1 MKLNVRNRSSQMAV
15 LVVTAALFLFA
26 EFAQARRFF
35 NPPAEITEYRLD
47 SRVSMPMHMGFDDQS
62 NLWVGAFRD
71 GKLLRYT
78 YNGETQVYDVTTQ
91 DIDPSRGPMNLWVD
105 PRDGGVWFSAIP
117 ANIVNVKVDGT
128 VHTYDIPTPRSM
140 PMGVSGDTHGNVW
153 FSEMFGN
160 KIGVIRPS
168 GQIEEF
174 DIPHK
179 LSMPAGITV
188 DRYDNKW
195 FAMTAPGK
203 IGVLRANGTFGF
215 YNLPIGAHPMGIQHS
230 RHQKTDL
237 VWFTE
242 TVGNSIGSIS
252 PLTGKIQ
259 LYRVPTFASVPMM
272 IMEDALGQVWFT
284 EFAGNQIGF
293 RGLNGRIL
301 EYDVPTRAAGPM
313 GLDINP
319 RDQSIWFTEV
329 LRNRIGRMVNP
340 SVPSGPP
347 MPPMPMATD

>member
-1 MKLNVRNRSSQMAV
+1 MSNHRARNAAFAILLLSLV
-15 LVVTAALFLFA
+15 LIALTQSA
-26 EFAQARRFF
+26 HARRFF
-35 NPPAEITEYRLD
+35 NPPAEITEFRLD
-47 SRVSMPMHMGFDDQS
+47 TKVSMPLHMGFDDQA

-71 GKLLRYT
+71 GVLLHIT
-78 YNGETQVYDVTTQ
+78 LNGQTHAYDVAPQ
-91 DIDPSRGPMNLWVD
+91 EIEPSRGPMNLWVD
-105 PRDGGVWFSAIP
+105 YRDGSVWFSALP
-117 ANIVNVKVDGT
+117 SNIVNLKVDGT

-140 PMGVSGDTHGNVW
+140 PMGVSGDTHGNIW

-160 KIGVIRPS
+160 KIGVVRPN
-168 GQIEEF
+168 GTVEEF

-179 LSMPAGITV
+179 FSSPAGITV

-195 FAMTAPGK
+195 FAMAGPGK
-203 IGVLRANGTFGF
+203 IGVLRANGTFNF
-215 YNLPIGAHPMGIQHS
+215 YNLPVGAHPMGIQHT

-242 TVGNSIGSIS
+242 TMGNSIGSIS

-259 LYRVPTFASVPMM
+259 LYRVPTFASAPMM

-293 RGLNGRIL
+293 RGLDGRIV

-319 RDQSIWFTEV
+319 HDQSVWFTEA

-340 SVPSGPP
+340 SVPAGPP
-347 MPPMPMATD
+347 VPHLMSAE

>member
-1 MKLNVRNRSSQMAV
+1 MRVNTRNRGNQF
-15 LVVTAALFLFA
+15 AALCLGTLLVILA
-26 EFAQARRFF
+26 DLAQARRFF

-47 SRVSMPMHMGFDDQS
+47 SRISMPLHMGFDDRS
-62 NLWVGAFRD
+62 NLWVGAFRE

-78 YNGETQVYDVTTQ
+78 YNGETLVYDVEPQ

-105 PRDGGVWFSAIP
+105 FRDGSVWFSAIP
-117 ANIVNVKVDGT
+117 ANIVNVKVDGA

-140 PMGVSGDTHGNVW
+140 PMGVAGDTHGNIW
-153 FSEMFGN
+153 FSQMFGN
-160 KIGVIRPS
+160 KIGVVRPS

-195 FAMTAPGK
+195 FAMTTPGK

-215 YNLPIGAHPMGIQHS
+215 YNLPKGSHPMGIQHT
-230 RHQKTDL
+230 RHQKSDL

-259 LYRVPTFASVPMM
+259 TYRVPTFASVPMM
-272 IMEDALGQVWFT
+272 IMEDGLGQVWFT
-284 EFAGNQIGF
+284 EFAANQIGF
-293 RGLNGRIL
+293 RGLDGRIL
-301 EYDVPTRAAGPM
+301 EYDIPTRMAGPM

-319 RDQSIWFTEV
+319 RDQSVWFTEV

-340 SVPSGPP
+340 SLPSTPP
-347 MPPMPMATD
+347 TPPMPME